1 MSEKTFY
8 KGMVNITGIMVISK
22 GEAGGRI
29 REEAD
34 ISFSTVLFLKL
45 NCDSYTLVLK
55 LINVH
60 FIIVLHN
67 IYTT

>member
-1 MSEKTFY
+1 
-8 KGMVNITGIMVISK
+8 MVISK
-22 GEAGGRI
+22 REAGGRI